1 MSVLIQHFW
10 TDNNPFQAGGTTTDW
25 SWPVGDGQS
34 YFGYSVRPFQLN
46 SAVEVTRQWTTS
58 DNNNNWTENFTVK
71 MLGTG
76 GLIRFSAIAAK
87 GA

>member
-10 TDNNPFQAGGTTTDW
+10 TADNVFQAGGTTQEW
-25 SWPVGDGQS
+25 LWPVGEGES

-46 SAVEVTRQWTTS
+46 SGVEVLRQWTTS
-58 DNNNNWTENFTVK
+58 DNNEHWTEHFSVK
-71 MLGTG
+71 MSSS
-76 GLIRFSAIAAK
+76 GLIRISAIAAK